1 MQFYTKRMQ
10 KYRKYINK
18 RNITKTKSIYTHILI
33 YGCINYWIILC
44 TFANLKKMHLIN

>member
-10 KYRKYINK
+10 NYRKYINK
-18 RNITKTKSIYTHILI
+18 GNITKTKSNYIHILI